1 MKHGQPSLVGVRG
14 PRGRLRL
21 GSTSSP
27 NSRRTRA
34 TCSAR
39 RSIGSKRP
47 RRPTP
52 ARAAR
57 RGPIRRPQEPR
68 FGATVPRWFKV
79 CDQAVDDQRLY
90 ADIDPTTRPDSYGS
104 HTEPESPPMMP
115 AATPTRRK
123 YWLRITTYIPMTI
136 EQRADDGVGGELAAH
151 CAAVEVVGK
160 LSVEAERPYGV
171 EHPHDP
177 REDQHYRREPKPSPK
192 ALQP

>member
-1 MKHGQPSLVGVRG
+1 VGACVSVRH
-14 PRGRLRL
+14 R
-21 GSTSSP
+21 
-27 NSRRTRA
+27 RRTPGELGQRA
-34 TCSAR
+34 RLDAPSGRSALVVPHLHEQLDAVTVVVHT
-39 RSIGSKRP
+39 RS
-47 RRPTP
+47 
-52 ARAAR
+52 
-57 RGPIRRPQEPR
+57 R

-79 CDQAVDDQRLY
+79 CDQAVDDQRRH

-123 YWLRITTYIPMTI
+123 YWLRITTYIPMTM

-177 REDQHYRREPKPSPK
+177 REDQHYRREPKPSRK